1 MEYYGPNGEKHT
13 YMTQHELAEW
23 AHSMNPEGPGKPF
36 KQYEWRIPNEYL
48 KLFPDGF
55 SVEWEEQPTMVGEVI
70 PLDWCTHNP
79 DVNGVFLRLVPKKS
93 TQNGVVSIGGA
104 SAPVKWEIAP
114 DIVIRFK
121 DERIDEA
128 ERRMNHGSSRILW
141 TMFRRNQNWRLFT
154 NPDDIIST
162 FKHFLE
168 SGCPP
173 ELFQQWEKEFC
184 EKLVPYADV
193 LPFCSCRSRPCELP
207 SDMVSDCF
215 NVHSELERYLT
226 GDCRDFVAYNGVRAN
241 FGSNHYSRPCFTFLL
256 LCGSERPDSD
266 VSREFIR
273 HMPVS
278 VDCAITE
285 INRIIGPHF
294 LRIPTNRWDHND
306 NSVSEWQE
314 FLGQHSWIQ
323 EISVSIT
330 ENGIRREIPIKN
342 LSSFVDNSATNIAD
356 GDSIA
361 IYQLE
366 MDVLDTL
373 VFAVLCDK
381 YGISISSDSSSF
393 IIRKSKVH
401 SNIPLFSPG
410 IFVLPKD
417 DAEYRWAHVSRMNK
431 RYNVRHPRSQWLLD
445 NAKNLHKEL
454 PDIFNRIIRAMA
466 CIDDHQEIITA
477 VNTCLQQI
485 QRYNGNKF
493 KVTERLFI
501 NEDDFE

>member
-1 MEYYGPNGEKHT
+1 MDTGNICFH
-13 YMTQHELAEW
+13 HREW
-23 AHSMNPEGPGKPF
+23 N
-36 KQYEWRIPNEYL
+36 
-48 KLFPDGF
+48 
-55 SVEWEEQPTMVGEVI
+55 
-70 PLDWCTHNP
+70 
-79 DVNGVFLRLVPKKS
+79 KK
-93 TQNGVVSIGGA
+93 
-104 SAPVKWEIAP
+104 
-114 DIVIRFK
+114 R
-121 DERIDEA
+121 
-128 ERRMNHGSSRILW
+128 
-141 TMFRRNQNWRLFT
+141 
-154 NPDDIIST
+154 
-162 FKHFLE
+162 
-168 SGCPP
+168 
-173 ELFQQWEKEFC
+173 
-184 EKLVPYADV
+184 
-193 LPFCSCRSRPCELP
+193 
-207 SDMVSDCF
+207 
-215 NVHSELERYLT
+215 
-226 GDCRDFVAYNGVRAN
+226 
-241 FGSNHYSRPCFTFLL
+241 
-256 LCGSERPDSD
+256 DSD
-266 VSREFIR
+266 
-273 HMPVS
+273 P
-278 VDCAITE
+278 
-285 INRIIGPHF
+285 
-294 LRIPTNRWDHND
+294 
-306 NSVSEWQE
+306 
-314 FLGQHSWIQ
+314 
-323 EISVSIT
+323 
-330 ENGIRREIPIKN
+330 N